1 MCSAFPHSCGA
12 LLQCR
17 DFKLR
22 SNECAQE
29 TLIATFEKFTGME
42 ETTTEP
48 MLFEEF
54 ISQKVEH
61 HPTWNSFAE
70 GGASSHTSSVSLSWR
85 LAVGI
90 VYDFV
95 RGEPHRLQR

>member
-1 MCSAFPHSCGA
+1 MLQCCCSAFPHICGA

-54 ISQKVEH
+54 ISKKVEH
-61 HPTWNSFAE
+61 PT
-70 GGASSHTSSVSLSWR
+70 
-85 LAVGI
+85 
-90 VYDFV
+90 
-95 RGEPHRLQR
+95 

>member
-1 MCSAFPHSCGA
+1 MCCSAFPHICGA

-42 ETTTEP
+42 ETTTES
-48 MLFEEF
+48 MLLEEF
-54 ISQKVEH
+54 VSKKVEH
-61 HPTWNSFAE
+61 HPT
-70 GGASSHTSSVSLSWR
+70 
-85 LAVGI
+85 
-90 VYDFV
+90 
-95 RGEPHRLQR
+95 